1 MLSLSMREKLKVAY
15 IEDHKSVKEGINY
28 LLSKQPEIEIVEDEF
43 DFVYMDQFIST
54 HKISIFILDLQLY
67 TVKQPGSLNG
77 YEICEMI
84 TKNYPDVRIIAHS
97 MYDHIDSVNAI
108 FSKGAMGFVSKKSG
122 CSELINAIEHVS
134 AGRRYICPEIELKAK
149 NARNFLKNSDEFLKG
164 AEEPFTRA
172 EKQILEKIAKGF
184 STKEIAQQFEVSEK
198 TIETHR
204 KHLFVKANVKNAAEL
219 IAFTYSRRLLMD

>member
-1 MLSLSMREKLKVAY
+1 MREKLKVAY

-43 DFVYMDQFIST
+43 ELAHMDEFIST
-54 HKISIFILDLQLY
+54 HHISIFILDLQLY
-67 TVKQPGSLNG
+67 TVKQPWALNG
-77 YEICEMI
+77 YEICERI
-84 TKNYPDVRIIAHS
+84 TRKYPDVRIIAHS

-108 FSKGAMGFVSKKSG
+108 FGKGAMGFVSKKSG
-122 CSELINAIEHVS
+122 CSELINAIEQVA
-134 AGRRYICPEIELKAK
+134 AGKRYICPEIELKSK
-149 NARNFLKNSDEFLKG
+149 NARNFLKNNDEFLKG
-164 AEEPFTRA
+164 IEEPFTRA
-172 EKQILEKIAKGF
+172 EKQILEKIARGF

>member
-1 MLSLSMREKLKVAY
+1 MPEKLKVAY

-28 LLSKQPEIEIVEDEF
+28 LLSKQPDIEIVEDEF
-43 DFVYMDQFIST
+43 ELAHLDHFITT
-54 HKISIFILDLQLY
+54 HQISIFILDLQLY
-67 TVKQPGSLNG
+67 TVKQPAALNG
-77 YEICEMI
+77 YEICDMI
-84 TKNYPDVRIIAHS
+84 TRRYPDVRIIAHS

-108 FSKGAMGFVSKKSG
+108 FGKGAMGFVSKKSG
-122 CSELINAIEHVS
+122 CQELINAIEQVS
-134 AGRRYICPEIELKAK
+134 AGKRYICPEISQKSK
-149 NARNFLKNSDEFLKG
+149 NAANFLKNKDESLKG
-164 AEEPFTRA
+164 TEEPFTRA

>member
-1 MLSLSMREKLKVAY
+1 MREKLKVAY

-43 DFVYMDQFIST
+43 EVARMSHFIAT

-67 TVKQPGSLNG
+67 TVKQPSTFNG

-84 TKNYPDVRIIAHS
+84 TRNHPDVKVIAHS

-108 FSKGAMGFVSKKSG
+108 FGKGAMGFVSKKSG
-122 CSELINAIEHVS
+122 FAELINAISHVA
-134 AGRRYICPEIELKAK
+134 AGKRYICPEIERKSK

-164 AEEPFTRA
+164 TEEQFTRA

>member
-1 MLSLSMREKLKVAY
+1 MREKIKVAY

-43 DFVYMDQFIST
+43 ELARMDQFISM

-67 TVKQPGSLNG
+67 TVKQASTLNG
-77 YEICEMI
+77 YEICEII
-84 TKNYPDVRIIAHS
+84 TRNYPDVKVIAHS

-122 CSELINAIEHVS
+122 CGELINAIEHVA
-134 AGRRYICPEIELKAK
+134 AGRRYICPEIEHKSK

-164 AEEPFTRA
+164 TEEPFTRA

-219 IAFTYSRRLLMD
+219 IAFTYSRRLLME